1 MASAIALRS
10 LTQPPVPTPAAAAAP
25 SSRRRKMASK
35 SAARDTYTS
44 CWACNII
51 DGAAADAAAASR
63 RTGGGPGGSCGLRLP
78 KASADA
84 PVGEISSP
92 ELPRVWGGAQ
102 VGAHS
107 RAMAVGTPAGL
118 PELAAQATRS
128 LPAAPPASGTTR
140 GGTSSL
146 PTYGDPTPGSAA
158 RSPPLAGLGPGQDGS
173 IVSAARRASR
183 QGVKGTHCLY
193 VRRWETSIYSR
204 DVMYCSKPTEAES
217 LVRSG
222 RNVL

>member
-25 SSRRRKMASK
+25 SSRRRKMAST
-35 SAARDTYTS
+35 SAAWDTYTS

-92 ELPRVWGGAQ
+92 ELPRMWGGGTGCGTFPGDGSRDTSWVAR
-102 VGAHS
+102 VGRRSAAVVAGGAAS
-107 RAMAVGTPAGL
+107 VRANAWRDLIVANGWGPNSGL
-118 PELAAQATRS
+118 RRELAATGRPGAWPGRLHRQRRR
-128 LPAAPPASGTTR
+128 PPG
-140 GGTSSL
+140 
-146 PTYGDPTPGSAA
+146 
-158 RSPPLAGLGPGQDGS
+158 
-173 IVSAARRASR
+173 RA
-183 QGVKGTHCLY
+183 
-193 VRRWETSIYSR
+193 
-204 DVMYCSKPTEAES
+204 
-217 LVRSG
+217 
-222 RNVL
+222 